1 MGKKGTIAKLDKLQ
15 RGGCI
20 AALNATRSTP
30 TQGME
35 IILGLTPLHIHIKST
50 IIMSYT
56 RLASSNNWKLRR
68 GEQVNP
74 KSHCKTIERWIDNIT
89 GINMQRDKLKTKN
102 HIQSKFQIEIL
113 ERQIIKGRE
122 IKLTPVDPETV
133 HCFTDGSK
141 NDVSSGAGYIIR
153 GSNIKLQGYL
163 NLGPHSTVFQ
173 TEIVA
178 IAKTANQLLE
188 HNITGKTIEI
198 FTDSQSSIKALSN
211 YITKSKCVLICKET
225 LNKIA
230 MQNSIKI
237 NWIPGHEGI
246 RGNEIADRLANIGTN
261 QVIPNLDPTAPN
273 IPVATSV
280 IKSLVKTWET
290 NEHQIRWDSTDEY
303 RQTRIF
309 ISNVSKNYWKTISR
323 LSRKDAR
330 WITQIITGH
339 ANLQYPLYKMKLVD
353 SPMCEKCNENE
364 ETAAHFIGACP
375 YYSRTR
381 YEVLGALFLQEV
393 DLKNLNPLKILSF
406 IKCSNRWKERTEN
419 NTTTQEQQIN

>member
-1 MGKKGTIAKLDKLQ
+1 
-15 RGGCI
+15 
-20 AALNATRSTP
+20 
-30 TQGME
+30 
-35 IILGLTPLHIHIKST
+35 
-50 IIMSYT
+50 
-56 RLASSNNWKLRR
+56 
-68 GEQVNP
+68 
-74 KSHCKTIERWIDNIT
+74 
-89 GINMQRDKLKTKN
+89 
-102 HIQSKFQIEIL
+102 
-113 ERQIIKGRE
+113 
-122 IKLTPVDPETV
+122 
-133 HCFTDGSK
+133 
-141 NDVSSGAGYIIR
+141 
-153 GSNIKLQGYL
+153 
-163 NLGPHSTVFQ
+163 
-173 TEIVA
+173 
-178 IAKTANQLLE
+178 
-188 HNITGKTIEI
+188 
-198 FTDSQSSIKALSN
+198 
-211 YITKSKCVLICKET
+211 
-225 LNKIA
+225 

-419 NTTTQEQQIN
+419 ITTTHEQQTN